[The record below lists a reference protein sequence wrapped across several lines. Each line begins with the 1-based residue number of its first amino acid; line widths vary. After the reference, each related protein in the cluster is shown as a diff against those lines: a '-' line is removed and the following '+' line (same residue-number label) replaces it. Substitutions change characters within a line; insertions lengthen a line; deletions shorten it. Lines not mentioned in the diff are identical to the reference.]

1 MSKPERYPHENA
13 IEELVARHF
22 RICWSFEAARK
33 LPTNEHSRAL
43 LAIRQLVYDAM
54 SSSFNKGIEFQKSG
68 KRGMSV

>member
-13 IEELVARHF
+13 IEELVAKHF
-22 RICWSFEAARK
+22 GVCWSFEAARK
-33 LPTNEHSRAL
+33 LPANEHSLAL
-43 LAIRQLVYDAM
+43 MAIRQLVYDAM